1 MSLDDFAKM
10 VKGINSQKN
19 LEPAFVQKIYETVE
33 REPFTLNEDED
44 ARIRAETASATS
56 YQRK

>member
-1 MSLDDFAKM
+1 MSVDDFAKM

-19 LEPAFVQKIYETVE
+19 LEPEFVQRIYETVE

-44 ARIRAETASATS
+44 ARIKQETASATS